1 MNIVL
6 EPKVDSLMNL
16 YGYIDLTLSGDWK
29 IIKAL
34 PNDIYKHKHC
44 FVIEPKNAS
53 VVMITKPILSINSIY
68 DTFEVYED
76 FGFGDY
82 CHLGKDSLYD
92 VYDRM
97 IEEQKEI
104 EEMCWQILI
113 SVLRC
118 NQAKG
123 NENL

>member
-16 YGYIDLTLSGDWK
+16 YAYIDLTSSGDWK

-34 PNDIYKHKHC
+34 PNDIYGHKHC

-53 VVMITKPILSINSIY
+53 VIMITKPILSINSICN
-68 DTFEVYED
+68 TFEVYED

-82 CHLGKDSLYD
+82 CHLDKESLYE

-97 IEEQKEI
+97 LIEQEK
-104 EEMCWQILI
+104 LL
-113 SVLRC
+113 SLD
-118 NQAKG
+118 N
-123 NENL
+123 